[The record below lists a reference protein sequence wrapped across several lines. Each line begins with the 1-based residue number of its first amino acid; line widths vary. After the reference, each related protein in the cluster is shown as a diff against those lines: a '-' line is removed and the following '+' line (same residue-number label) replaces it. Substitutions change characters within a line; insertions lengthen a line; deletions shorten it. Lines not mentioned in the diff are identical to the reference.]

1 MARNSLS
8 RMSSG
13 ISRTHSV
20 EISSERRLL
29 ELELLLLKS
38 KLELDRQL
46 LDIFSDVP
54 LELPVVA
61 EVS

>member
-1 MARNSLS
+1 
-8 RMSSG
+8 MSSG

-20 EISSERRLL
+20 EISSDRRLL

-61 EVS
+61 EVSYAPGDKG